1 MLILARVSAV
11 KNFVEILRKVRILLF
26 IIEIMVSRFVI
37 VSGFS
42 KFFFSFRQNFFCI
55 VRLVRIQSFCG
66 TQKLMLYSED
76 DCVISITEIRA
87 RDIVVKTRVVMS
99 IIFFIFGLETLN
111 IVMLFRLEMFLI
123 GNSFLLR
130 LVLMSVFGV

>member
-1 MLILARVSAV
+1 
-11 KNFVEILRKVRILLF
+11 
-26 IIEIMVSRFVI
+26 
-37 VSGFS
+37 
-42 KFFFSFRQNFFCI
+42 
-55 VRLVRIQSFCG
+55 
-66 TQKLMLYSED
+66 MLYSED

>member
-42 KFFFSFRQNFFCI
+42 KFFFSFR
-55 VRLVRIQSFCG
+55 
-66 TQKLMLYSED
+66 
-76 DCVISITEIRA
+76 
-87 RDIVVKTRVVMS
+87 
-99 IIFFIFGLETLN
+99 
-111 IVMLFRLEMFLI
+111 
-123 GNSFLLR
+123 
-130 LVLMSVFGV
+130 